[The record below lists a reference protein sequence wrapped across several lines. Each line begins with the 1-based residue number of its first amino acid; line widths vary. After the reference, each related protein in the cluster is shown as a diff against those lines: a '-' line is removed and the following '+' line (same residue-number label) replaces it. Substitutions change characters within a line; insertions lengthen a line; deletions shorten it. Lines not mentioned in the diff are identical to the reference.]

1 MDQLLGDDGAPGHS
15 AANAAGRSLGTGDHD
30 KRPFKT
36 TEVVRRRADL
46 TVYRFHHTSLVDG
59 GKVIGV
65 GEWIVRKGKLWKI
78 NANSGHYQP
87 TIDFLYRA
95 VLNLALA
102 FQSDTTV
109 FLYDS
114 VADETTVRWELRPGE
129 IEGSLRP

>member
-1 MDQLLGDDGAPGHS
+1 MIGA
-15 AANAAGRSLGTGDHD
+15 
-30 KRPFKT
+30 
-36 TEVVRRRADL
+36 
-46 TVYRFHHTSLVDG
+46 
-59 GKVIGV
+59 